1 MAKGNGKVPNTSK
14 TLEQIVEGVA
24 ELRDKQKA
32 LAAEIK
38 ELAGSAWAE
47 HGIAARAVKQL
58 AEERRMGDVAR
69 EKRRQYEEQ
78 LQTAREAL
86 GMLFDTPLGQAAAE
100 GSVQVWDAKAK
111 RYVPKV
117 QEWDDARVDAAAEV
131 MDDKSKKPKGG
142 AKGAQRKKSA
152 GGKKKAGAEKGQPD
166 WPI

>member
-1 MAKGNGKVPNTSK
+1 MAKGNGKVPNTSR

-38 ELAGSAWAE
+38 ELAGSAWTE
-47 HGIAARAVKQL
+47 HGIAARAIKQL

-86 GMLFDTPLGQAAAE
+86 GMLFDTPLGQAAAGDE
-100 GSVQVWDAKAK
+100 GKVHVWDADAKAYK
-111 RYVPKV
+111 PK
-117 QEWDDARVDAAAEV
+117 AEK
-131 MDDKSKKPKGG
+131 KSKAD

-152 GGKKKAGAEKGQPD
+152 GAKKKPGVEKGQAD

>member
-1 MAKGNGKVPNTSK
+1 MAKGNGKVNTAK

-38 ELAGSAWAE
+38 ELAGSAWTE

-78 LQTAREAL
+78 LYTAREAL

-100 GSVQVWDAKAK
+100 GSVHVWDAEAKAYK
-111 RYVPKV
+111 PKT
-117 QEWDDARVDAAAEV
+117 EK
-131 MDDKSKKPKGG
+131 KSKAD

-152 GGKKKAGAEKGQPD
+152 RGKKSDGGSKGQPD